1 VIALLGSVLGASL
14 LGSLHC
20 AAMCGGFVCAVSGQG
35 RPLASQV
42 AWHAGRGAAYVV
54 LVVLAGTFGAGVDR
68 TLAPLGLPHAAAV
81 ITGVLLVVSG
91 VLALLQAGG
100 QRGLPSADPTPFARL
115 VGSGLRG
122 VRDWPLVPR
131 TLVMG
136 ALTGLLPC
144 GWLWAFVA
152 TAAGTGR
159 PIAGALVM
167 TAFWLGTLPVLAA
180 LGFAAGRALAPLRAR
195 LPVVTAIAMIVVGL
209 LTVGG
214 RFRPHTGHAGH
225 GGHGDHA
232 GHTMTVAPTSASP
245 AANGEAGKAHGH
257 GGH

>member
-1 VIALLGSVLGASL
+1 MIALLGSVLGASL

-54 LVVLAGTFGAGVDR
+54 LGVLAGTFGAGVDR

-81 ITGVLLVVSG
+81 LTGVLLVVSG
-91 VLALLQAGG
+91 VLALLQAAG
-100 QRGLPSADPTPFARL
+100 QRGVPSADPAPFARV
-115 VGSGLRG
+115 VGAGLRG
-122 VRDWPLVPR
+122 VREWPLVPR

-136 ALTGLLPC
+136 ALTALLPC

-159 PIAGALVM
+159 PVGGALVM
-167 TAFWLGTLPVLAA
+167 TAFWVGTLPVLAA
-180 LGFAAGRALAPLRAR
+180 LGLAAGRTLAPLRAR

-225 GGHGDHA
+225 GAHA
-232 GHTMTVAPTSASP
+232 GHAMH
-245 AANGEAGKAHGH
+245 GEAMGAPAGASAEAGEAHAHG
-257 GGH
+257 GR